1 MKRILVLMA
10 LLLAAGCGD
19 IASRHVIVVP
29 VSEQDLLDGKALLLV
44 NANAAGG
51 QVKTP
56 EDADDDKKPVKCLC
70 GGTGRSGDGLGPCAC
85 PDGCTCKTTRS
96 EVKAD
101 EEIEKKVDEPI
112 DEPAAEESEAITEE
126 AVPVP
131 KDAPE
136 SEAAEDSEPAKQ
148 EPATATESPEFVE
161 DKTGEALDRVVG
173 VVETLT
179 DSQVKMAERMLD
191 FEKRLKALEQP
202 VAKAAEPEKPK
213 VSGFTESQARAAKLV
228 FVTQVSCQPC
238 VRVIQEVFPELERRG
253 WMVAKDGS
261 GWTAEDGSEAQIQIV
276 EFGGLQSTSEAA
288 EAVKWAKKTPFFAY
302 FLNGKLV
309 TTATGYWDADS
320 IERKLNEISG
330 ITKPQAS
337 TSPKKVD
344 VYQYQTQSRLPVVK
358 TPWGVIDLETY
369 QRNCNCNMCQGIR
382 GLQAQFRQSSIV
394 STMQAVAAVQE
405 PSTDEIIEQVI
416 AALGLQAGDTFADI
430 GCGDGRVLI
439 AAVNASGCKAV
450 GIELDP
456 EKAKLARHRVA
467 EAGLS
472 NRITILTGDARRFDP
487 SKYNVTAGV
496 AYLYPQLLGELRP
509 MLSRIGRLATP
520 FHQVPGMEM
529 TRTGE
534 LWLKTEKSVNGLQET

>member
-1 MKRILVLMA
+1 MKRILVLIAM
-10 LLLAAGCGD
+10 LLAAGCND

-56 EDADDDKKPVKCLC
+56 DADDDKKPVKCLC

-101 EEIEKKVDEPI
+101 EEIETKVDEPT
-112 DEPAAEESEAITEE
+112 DEPAAEESEAKTEE

-136 SEAAEDSEPAKQ
+136 SEAAEDAEPAKQ

-228 FVTQVSCQPC
+228 FVTQPTCQPC

-253 WMVAKDGS
+253 WVIAKDGS
-261 GWTAEDGSEAQIQIV
+261 GWTAEDGSEAQIQVV

-288 EAVKWAKKTPFFAY
+288 EAVKWAKETPFFAY

-330 ITKPQAS
+330 VTKPQAS

-369 QRNCNCNMCQGIR
+369 QRNCNCSMCQGIR

-416 AALGLQAGDTFADI
+416 AALGLQAGDMFADI

-456 EKAKLARHRVA
+456 EKAKLARHLVS

-472 NRITILTGDARRFDP
+472 NKITILTGDARRFDP

>member
-10 LLLAAGCGD
+10 LLLAVGCGD
-19 IASRHVIVVP
+19 IATRHVIVVP
-29 VSEQDLLDGKALLLV
+29 VDEQDLLDGKALLLV

-96 EVKAD
+96 EVDAD
-101 EEIEKKVDEPI
+101 QEIEQPVDEPS
-112 DEPAAEESEAITEE
+112 AKESEAKTEE

-131 KDAPE
+131 KDAP
-136 SEAAEDSEPAKQ
+136 

-161 DKTGEALDRVVG
+161 DEAGEALDRVVG

-191 FEKRLKALEQP
+191 FEKRLKSLEQP

-228 FVTQVSCQPC
+228 FVTQASCQPC
-238 VRVIQEVFPELERRG
+238 VRVIEEVFPELERRG
-253 WMVAKDGS
+253 WMIAKDGS

-288 EAVKWAKKTPFFAY
+288 EAVKWAKRTPFYAY

-309 TTATGYWDADS
+309 TTATGFWDADS

-344 VYQYQTQSRLPVVK
+344 VYKHQTQSRLPVVK
-358 TPWGVIDLETY
+358 TPWGPIDLETY

-382 GLQAQFRQSSIV
+382 ALQAQFRQSSMV

-416 AALGLQAGDTFADI
+416 TALGLQAGDTFADI

-472 NRITILTGDARRFDP
+472 DKITILTGDARRFDP

-534 LWLKTEKSVNGLQET
+534 LWLKTEKSVDGLQEI